1 MYQWIIDEVDH
12 QRMLREYLLERRK
25 ISKRALTS
33 IKYKGGKIL
42 VNGEEKTVRYI
53 LQQGD
58 RIEIIFPPE
67 KRSGWMTPVDI
78 PLSIIYEDEH
88 VLVIN
93 KPPKL
98 ATIPSRHHPTQT
110 LANGIIHYY
119 DQKGLPYTVHVVT
132 RLDRDTSGLVLI
144 AKQRYSHSILFQ
156 DQQEKKIKRSYI
168 AIVEGVLKE
177 KKGVINYPIARASD
191 SILKRMVSEIGQQA
205 ITHYQVRE
213 ETPVAS
219 LVDLYLETGRT
230 HQIRVHCEYI
240 GHPLFGDSL
249 YNGNMDFNDRQA
261 LHCQSLT
268 FQHPTTREEMHFEIA
283 LPDDMEKLW
292 SELKDLQ

>member
-58 RIEIIFPPE
+58 QIEIIFPPE

-168 AIVEGVLKE
+168 AIVEGTLKE

-213 ETPVAS
+213 ETSVAS

>member
-156 DQQEKKIKRSYI
+156 DQQEKKIKRNYI
-168 AIVEGVLKE
+168 AIVEGTLKE

>member
-1 MYQWIIDEVDH
+1 MYQWIIDEDDH
-12 QRMLREYLLERRK
+12 QRMLREYLLERRQ

-156 DQQEKKIKRSYI
+156 YQQEKKIKRSYG
-168 AIVEGVLKE
+168 AIVEGTLKE

-213 ETPVAS
+213 ETSVAS

-249 YNGNMDFNDRQA
+249 YNGNMDFIDRQA

>member
-1 MYQWIIDEVDH
+1 MYQWIIDEDDH

-168 AIVEGVLKE
+168 AIVEGTLKE

-213 ETPVAS
+213 ETSVAS